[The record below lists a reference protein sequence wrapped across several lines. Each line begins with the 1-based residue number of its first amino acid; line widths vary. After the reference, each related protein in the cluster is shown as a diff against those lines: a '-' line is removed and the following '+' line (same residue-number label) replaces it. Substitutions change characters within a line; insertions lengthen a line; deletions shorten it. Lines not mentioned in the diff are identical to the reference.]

1 MQLSLQNL
9 SEDAKLRAQSFVKKS
24 KQLWGVVYDNIN
36 FTLRKNS
43 QRLDP
48 TTQQINATTL
58 AVFSLPAKFTRD
70 AYAMALSISERN
82 KWAGFRQLLDIDLL
96 QPNKEKNGQITTA
109 FQHAIRTILL
119 TNCPRKIRQQKPAKL
134 LRRHTL
140 KLKPKIRWLSR
151 KNPFFPLPALNEE
164 EASVSGTIR
173 VVEKIFTI
181 LLGLAMEI
189 IEVELQLLV
198 GDWRGLYTAQQDL
211 TDSIGFHRS
220 LLESTRLV
228 TQTFS
233 VSHRPNWQVQSGVV
247 CRNMPCSGRLPGF
260 GLDFSANQV
269 HWTPLDWVDST
280 GFQQLHWTPADSAG
294 FHGLQWILLDS
305 GGLCMT
311 SLFNY

>member
-1 MQLSLQNL
+1 MPFVLFSWQTVPEKFDNKSLLNYSAVILS
-9 SEDAKLRAQSFVKKS
+9 SSSPKS
-24 KQLWGVVYDNIN
+24 GDSQEK
-36 FTLRKNS
+36 TL
-43 QRLDP
+43 
-48 TTQQINATTL
+48 
-58 AVFSLPAKFTRD
+58 
-70 AYAMALSISERN
+70 
-82 KWAGFRQLLDIDLL
+82 
-96 QPNKEKNGQITTA
+96 
-109 FQHAIRTILL
+109 
-119 TNCPRKIRQQKPAKL
+119 
-134 LRRHTL
+134 
-140 KLKPKIRWLSR
+140 
-151 KNPFFPLPALNEE
+151 FFPQPALNEE

-198 GDWRGLYTAQQDL
+198 GDWRGLYTAPHDL
-211 TDSIGFHRS
+211 PDSIGFHRS

-247 CRNMPCSGRLPGF
+247 RRNMPCSGGLPGF
-260 GLDFSANQV
+260 GPDFSANQV
-269 HWTPLDWVDST
+269 HWTPLDST

>member
-1 MQLSLQNL
+1 MQLSLRNL

-24 KQLWGVVYDNIN
+24 KRLWGVVYDNIN
-36 FTLRKNS
+36 FTLRKTS
-43 QRLDP
+43 QRLDS

-82 KWAGFRQLLDIDLL
+82 KRAGFRQLLDIDSLR
-96 QPNKEKNGQITTA
+96 PNKEKNGQITTA
-109 FQHAIRTILL
+109 FKHAIRTILL
-119 TNCPRKIRQQKPAKL
+119 TNCPRKIRRRKPAKL

-140 KLKPKIRWLSR
+140 KLKPKIRRLSQE
-151 KNPFFPLPALNEE
+151 KTLFFPLPALNEE

-173 VVEKIFTI
+173 VVEKIFTV

-198 GDWRGLYTAQQDL
+198 GDWRGLYTAPHDL
-211 TDSIGFHRS
+211 PDSIGFHRS

-247 CRNMPCSGRLPGF
+247 LRNMPCSGGLPGF
-260 GLDFSANQV
+260 GPDFSANQV
-269 HWTPLDWVDST
+269 HWTPLDSSR
-280 GFQQLHWTPADSAG
+280 FCRIP
-294 FHGLQWILLDS
+294 
-305 GGLCMT
+305 
-311 SLFNY
+311 